1 MTEKLHD
8 RVTELLEAADRG
20 VDSLPPL
27 EETSEGD
34 GYDALEAADGI
45 PEAAEDARALL
56 STTDSR
62 ELLEAL
68 GLAELPDGSESGTI
82 PEAIAGG
89 DPEHVADLRVLLKLA
104 RVAEADHDGQ
114 DLEAALES
122 LRDVVE
128 SRDEAADRGDG
139 DRTGADAET
148 AEDADERA
156 EDEAAGDET
165 DAETDVESEDESA
178 DESDDDG
185 LESELRSTV
194 GDALEGFGDDV
205 RDVRDRLE
213 AATADEGEG
222 EDEGAVGEE
231 EETAGE
237 DEDAGDETDESAD
250 EDDES
255 MLDAFD
261 SGDTASGPPTM
272 YSTMAPPPSERADM
286 RRRTGYS
293 TMPDR

>member
-1 MTEKLHD
+1 MTEELHD
-8 RVTELLEAADRG
+8 HVTELLEAADRG

-27 EETSEGD
+27 EEASED
-34 GYDALEAADGI
+34 DVYDAAGDSDDLL
-45 PEAAEDARALL
+45 EAAEDARALL

-62 ELLEAL
+62 DLLEAL
-68 GLAELPDGSESGTI
+68 GLAELPDGSEAETI
-82 PEAIAGG
+82 PEAIVGG
-89 DPEHVADLRVLLKLA
+89 DQESVADLRVLLKLA
-104 RVAEADHDGQ
+104 RVADADHDGEGFE
-114 DLEAALES
+114 DALEA

-139 DRTGADAET
+139 DPAESDT
-148 AEDADERA
+148 AEATEADEA
-156 EDEAAGDET
+156 PGDET

-213 AATADEGEG
+213 AATVDED
-222 EDEGAVGEE
+222 EDEGADDEAEE
-231 EETAGE
+231 EAEETDDETGE
-237 DEDAGDETDESAD
+237 D
-250 EDDES
+250 DDS

-261 SGDTASGPPTM
+261 ADDAASGRPTM

>member
-1 MTEKLHD
+1 MTEELHD

-34 GYDALEAADGI
+34 GYDALEAADGL

-68 GLAELPDGSESGTI
+68 GLAELPDGREPETI

-89 DPEHVADLRVLLKLA
+89 DQASIADLRVLLKLA
-104 RVAEADHDGQ
+104 RVADADHDGEGLE
-114 DLEAALES
+114 DALEA

-128 SRDEAADRGDG
+128 SRDEPVDRGDG
-139 DRTGADAET
+139 DRAEDDEETTETDAET
-148 AEDADERA
+148 TEDT
-156 EDEAAGDET
+156 DEAAGDET
-165 DAETDVESEDESA
+165 DAEETVESEAADSA
-178 DESDDDG
+178 DESDGDG
-185 LESELRSTV
+185 LESALQSTV

-213 AATADEGEG
+213 AATADE
-222 EDEGAVGEE
+222 
-231 EETAGE
+231 
-237 DEDAGDETDESAD
+237 DEDVDGEAA

-255 MLDAFD
+255 TLDAFD
-261 SGDTASGPPTM
+261 AGDAASGPSTM